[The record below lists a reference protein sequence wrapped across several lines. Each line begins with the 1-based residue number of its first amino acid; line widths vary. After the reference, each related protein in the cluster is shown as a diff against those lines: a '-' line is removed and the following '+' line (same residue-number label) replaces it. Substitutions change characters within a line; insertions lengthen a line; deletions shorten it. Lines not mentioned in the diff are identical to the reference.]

1 MWSASPVQF
10 AIILVNVS
18 PNGAMHYILG
28 YTHVGNGSSMPLSGT
43 HESITFVGPTFEEI
57 DHAYWRDR
65 EENGHDSPV

>member
-10 AIILVNVS
+10 AKTLVSAS

-28 YTHVGNGSSMPLSGT
+28 YTHRGNGSAVPL
-43 HESITFVGPTFEEI
+43 FEEI

-65 EENGHDSPV
+65 EEDGHDSPV

>member
-10 AIILVNVS
+10 AKTLAGAS
-18 PNGAMHYILG
+18 PDGAMHYILG
-28 YTHVGNGSSMPLSGT
+28 YMHRGNGSAVPLSGT

-65 EENGHDSPV
+65 EEDGHDSPV